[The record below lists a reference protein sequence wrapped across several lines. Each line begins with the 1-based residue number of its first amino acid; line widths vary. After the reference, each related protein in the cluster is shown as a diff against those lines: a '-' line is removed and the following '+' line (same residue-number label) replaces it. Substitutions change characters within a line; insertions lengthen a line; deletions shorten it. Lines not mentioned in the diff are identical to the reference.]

1 MYSNN
6 SYSNWGRFNN
16 NRQGGN
22 DYNSWGSRHGQSCN
36 SNNRT
41 NSSVSVNRAKWGRKT
56 NPSNSSDKI
65 SKCTICQSTYH
76 WFRECP
82 HRIEDDS
89 VEKQVNTI

>member
-22 DYNSWGSRHGQSCN
+22 DYNSRGSRQGQSYN

-41 NSSVSVNRAKWGRKT
+41 NSSVSVNKAQWGRKT
-56 NPSNSSDKI
+56 NPSNSSGKI
-65 SKCTICQSTYH
+65 SKCTICQSIH
-76 WFRECP
+76 PWFRECP
-82 HRIEDDS
+82 YRVEDDS
-89 VEKQVNTI
+89 EEKQVNTI